1 MLGEKAS
8 AAATEFLS
16 EMGQRDAEQRQAIR
30 EFQEEVQARVR
41 EQLPMAASQNS
52 SPSSSSNGSNPFG
65 NFGQRQAA
73 APVQLVKIPEVDIQ
87 EVVDELR
94 AEIASARSTIQA
106 YKLKAAGTPTGT
118 YSGL

>member
-1 MLGEKAS
+1 
-8 AAATEFLS
+8 
-16 EMGQRDAEQRQAIR
+16 
-30 EFQEEVQARVR
+30 VR

-87 EVVDELR
+87 VCQSLPQIVSHCVHATLR
-94 AEIASARSTIQA
+94 PCR
-106 YKLKAAGTPTGT
+106 
-118 YSGL
+118 